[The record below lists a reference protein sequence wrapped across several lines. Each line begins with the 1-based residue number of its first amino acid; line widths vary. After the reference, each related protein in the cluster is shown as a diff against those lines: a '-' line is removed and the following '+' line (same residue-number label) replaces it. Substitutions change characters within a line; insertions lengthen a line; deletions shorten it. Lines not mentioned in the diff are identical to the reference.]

1 LRARLTFPPDTP
13 RLVPPPRTTTMIL
26 RTFPL
31 STDTCTTVLTVA
43 DSVMADTSVSAGIG
57 GV

>member
-1 LRARLTFPPDTP
+1 
-13 RLVPPPRTTTMIL
+13 MNL

-31 STDTCTTVLTVA
+31 STDTLTTVLAVV

-57 GV
+57 AV

>member
-1 LRARLTFPPDTP
+1 
-13 RLVPPPRTTTMIL
+13 MIL

-31 STDTCTTVLTVA
+31 PTDVLTTVHTVA